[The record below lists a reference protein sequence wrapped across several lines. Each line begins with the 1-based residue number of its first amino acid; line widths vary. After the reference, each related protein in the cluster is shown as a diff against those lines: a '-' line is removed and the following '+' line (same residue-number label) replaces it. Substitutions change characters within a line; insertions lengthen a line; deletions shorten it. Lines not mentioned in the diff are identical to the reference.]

1 MTFISKTVENMILDG
16 KLYQAV
22 VVDSEGLPVDARG
35 EMFDPEILSAFA
47 FPLQE
52 VLRNLQDTL
61 GIDKIKELS
70 LRTLGRKLRIT
81 MSFFSANAM
90 DFCLMILSPGTAA
103 HPPALSELVPMEEGA
118 PQADVQEQPEKPEAP
133 CEPPVVLEGPL
144 PAESLEAL
152 SDQVSRKLF
161 RDILEQMVERR
172 IQKATEEAVQR
183 EMNKL
188 RSKAKLDLSDE

>member
-1 MTFISKTVENMILDG
+1 MTFISKAVEDMIRDG

-61 GIDKIKELS
+61 GIEKIKELS
-70 LRTLGRKLRIT
+70 LRTLGRRLRIN
-81 MSFFSANAM
+81 MSFFSANAVE
-90 DFCLMILSPGTAA
+90 FCLILLSPGASA
-103 HPPALSELVPMEEGA
+103 PPPALSELVPMEETSI
-118 PQADVQEQPEKPEAP
+118 QTEAP
-133 CEPPVVLEGPL
+133 DHPDRPAATAESPAVFEGPL
-144 PAESLEAL
+144 PPESLEAL
-152 SDQVSRKLF
+152 SEQVSRKLF

-172 IQKATEEAVQR
+172 IQRATEEAVQR
-183 EMNKL
+183 EMDKL
-188 RSKAKLDLSDE
+188 RSKAKTDLSRE

>member
-1 MTFISKTVENMILDG
+1 MTFISKTVEDMIHDG

-61 GIDKIKELS
+61 GIEKIKELS
-70 LRTLGRKLRIT
+70 LRTIGRKLRIT
-81 MSFFSANAM
+81 MSFFSVNAT
-90 DFCLMILSPGTAA
+90 DFCLIILSPGTSAP
-103 HPPALSELVPMEEGA
+103 PPALSELVPMEEGPPPA
-118 PQADVQEQPEKPEAP
+118 ETPEQPDRPAAAVETPA
-133 CEPPVVLEGPL
+133 VLEGPL
-144 PAESLEAL
+144 PPESLEAL
-152 SDQVSRKLF
+152 SEQVSRKLF

-172 IQKATEEAVQR
+172 IQRATEEAVQR
-183 EMNKL
+183 EMDKL
-188 RSKAKLDLSDE
+188 RSKAKIDISQE

>member
-1 MTFISKTVENMILDG
+1 MTFISKAVENMILEG

-61 GIDKIKELS
+61 EIDKIKELS

-81 MSFFSANAM
+81 MSFFSVNAM
-90 DFCLMILSPGTAA
+90 DFCLIILSPGTAA
-103 HPPALSELVPMEEGA
+103 TPPGLSELVPLDEGA
-118 PQADVQEQPEKPEAP
+118 APSEVPQQPETPAAP
-133 CEPPVVLEGPL
+133 LEPPAVLEGPL

-172 IQKATEEAVQR
+172 IQRATEEAVQR
-183 EMNKL
+183 EISKL
-188 RSKAKLDLSDE
+188 RSRADIDLTED